1 MRSLLPLLL
10 SFLPFH
16 LPLLQRVSPI
26 LLILFFLMSCFA
38 AKSCKSMNER
48 NGDGDGCIFVISKVN
63 KPISYLCKNCQSGLV
78 IGTQFWSKW
87 EIRRCLPMILGY
99 ESFSDTLF
107 DPTSTYGQKVW
118 SSSFTLRLLQ
128 FVTKSLEMEQSLAEV
143 SLRETL
149 ESQGY

>member
-1 MRSLLPLLL
+1 MRSLPPLLL

-26 LLILFFLMSCFA
+26 LLMLFFLMSCFA

-48 NGDGDGCIFVISKVN
+48 NGDGDGCIFVISKVS

-78 IGTQFWSKW
+78 IAHNSEVNVCIQW
-87 EIRRCLPMILGY
+87 EIRRRVPMFLGH

-118 SSSFTLRLLQ
+118 SSTFTLKLLQ
-128 FVTKSLEMEQSLAEV
+128 FVTNKFRNGAIPDSVRLWV
-143 SLRETL
+143 SRV
-149 ESQGY
+149 